1 MRPGPTRF
9 TSRMQRELTMRGLR
23 TSLSAT
29 MVAVGLLTV
38 GTGVYFMTLRPAL
51 LPEDLRFSALD
62 RTQIPI
68 ALLPWLHIVFR
79 TWGGFIVGLGLCLLG
94 QGASCIAGRSGL
106 ARMGTSLGLLF
117 AFGSFLMSNI
127 QIRSDFLWFIALLF
141 FGAVAIATLL
151 VLSWRRKTA
160 R

>member
-1 MRPGPTRF
+1 
-9 TSRMQRELTMRGLR
+9 
-23 TSLSAT
+23 
-29 MVAVGLLTV
+29 MVTVGLLTV

-51 LPEDLRFSALD
+51 LPEDLRFAALAG
-62 RTQIPI
+62 TQIPM

-106 ARMGTSLGLLF
+106 ARLGTSLGLLF
-117 AFGSFLMSNI
+117 AFGSFLVSNI
-127 QIRSDFLWFIALLF
+127 QIGSEFLWFIALLF

-151 VLSWRRKTA
+151 VLSWRRRSA
-160 R
+160 H

>member
-1 MRPGPTRF
+1 MRA
-9 TSRMQRELTMRGLR
+9 LR

-29 MVAVGLLTV
+29 MVTVGLLTV

-51 LPEDLRFSALD
+51 LPEDLRFAALD
-62 RTQIPI
+62 RTQIPM
-68 ALLPWLHIVFR
+68 ALVPWLQIVFR

-106 ARMGTSLGLLF
+106 ATMGTTLGLLF
-117 AFGSFLMSNI
+117 AFGSFLVSNI
-127 QIRSDFLWFIALLF
+127 QIRSAFLWFIVLLF

-151 VLSWRRKTA
+151 ALSWRRRTVG
-160 R
+160 